1 VLKANSE
8 NMGAQNGN
16 CHAVAGSN
24 AIDNYTTIHIALTE
38 KIQYMYI
45 YFTIVKYT
53 YIGVKMTEKRVLHN
67 E

>member
-1 VLKANSE
+1 MLVISGE
-8 NMGAQNGN
+8 NPRGLNGN
-16 CHAVAGSN
+16 CHAVAGSKV
-24 AIDNYTTIHIALTE
+24 IDYYATHYVALTE

-53 YIGVKMTEKRVLHN
+53 YIGEKMIEKRVLHN